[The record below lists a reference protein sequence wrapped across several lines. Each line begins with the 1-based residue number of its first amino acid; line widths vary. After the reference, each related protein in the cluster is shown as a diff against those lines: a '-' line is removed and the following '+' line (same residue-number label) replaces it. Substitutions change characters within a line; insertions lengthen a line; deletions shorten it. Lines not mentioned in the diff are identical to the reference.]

1 MAILN
6 TMYNPQ
12 YDDNIL
18 MDGSWRKNGIDIF
31 DLFRHKFTLIIIQ
44 NLLILITTR
53 SVAFLL
59 KPFRQPRILSE
70 LIGAIL
76 LSPTIIGRL
85 AFRSAS
91 APTAKTLYDFIFPEM
106 SFAMVEIFGFL
117 GLIYYVFLVA
127 MRLDTTVVREMY
139 RKVFPVAAATV
150 VLPLLAVVV
159 AVVIFR
165 LPAPSHAEQT
175 TFALVLGFA
184 LSVPAFP
191 VMARLLAEVKVPM
204 GEVGQVVLP
213 AAVVGDVLS
222 WIALAVCF
230 AFVGPSDEALA
241 PLWMVLAGACLV
253 AVCVWMIRPLLV
265 WLGRKT
271 SAADPVNIEFMG
283 LVVALVPPAALSAA
297 AIGFHPALGALVL
310 GLAVPKGPLTA
321 ALTQRLENYVV
332 IALLPFTIISTAHA
346 TDVMAIVTRQ
356 GDEPENYA
364 LRLAGVMLV
373 ATLAKLAAAVAV
385 SPLFSLSRT
394 ESLSIGVLMNT
405 IGPMEIIILNIGK
418 DRKIFNAKIRGV
430 LLVASVISTAMVR
443 PILTALEGRKL
454 RRLPAPAYK
463 KRNLQ
468 LSGLES
474 DLRVVACVHTIRNAP
489 SITGLLHLA
498 DHFPLSVCAVH
509 LAHITGPAPP
519 MLIVH
524 DSVDCNCTFPTL
536 DDVSTV
542 TSSAAPDHK
551 VDSQPIISAFERFQ
565 RRSTNVEVSSL
576 TAVSEYFTMP
586 DQVCSIAEG
595 YRATLIVV
603 PFHRLLT
610 VDGEMEDIN
619 PYARAVNKGILA
631 DAPCSV
637 AILVDR
643 GHLVGHESKLA
654 SHVALLFFGGPDD
667 REALLCASRFAK
679 RPGVHLTVVRFVVND
694 KQSHAAASAMP
705 GILSGARVE
714 GRIDDEYVREFRWQ
728 FASHAAVTY
737 TERAVE
743 DCEGVVAAIREM
755 GGEHNMYMV
764 GRAAGGESAAELVEG
779 LWNFVELRE
788 LGPIGDLLVSA
799 EFSAAAS
806 VLVVQQYVGEHQS
819 VRDMD
824 EGSSRRKRLR
834 MSGYSSKHR

>member
-1 MAILN
+1 MVILN
-6 TMYNPQ
+6 TMYNLQ

-18 MDGSWRKNGIDIF
+18 MDGSWRTNGIDIF
-31 DLFRHKFTLIIIQ
+31 DLFRHKLTLIIIQ
-44 NLLILITTR
+44 NLLILITTH
-53 SVAFLL
+53 SVAYLL
-59 KPFRQPRILSE
+59 KPFRQPRILAE

-85 AFRSAS
+85 AFSSAS
-91 APTAKTLYDFIFPEM
+91 APTAKTLYDLVFPEM
-106 SFAMVEIFGFL
+106 SFSMVEIFGFL

-127 MRLDTTVVREMY
+127 MRLDTTVVRKMY

-150 VLPLLAVVV
+150 LLPLLAVLV

-165 LPAPSHAEQT
+165 LPAPSHAEQA
-175 TFALVLGFA
+175 TFAPVLGFA

-191 VMARLLAEVKVPM
+191 VMARLLDEVKVPF

-213 AAVVGDVLS
+213 AAVVGDVFS

-230 AFVGPSDEALA
+230 AFVGPADEALA

-253 AVCVWMIRPLLV
+253 AVCVWIIRPLLV

-310 GLAVPKGPLTA
+310 GLAVPKGSLTA
-321 ALTQRLENYVV
+321 ALTQRLENYVI
-332 IALLPFTIISTAHA
+332 IALLPFTIISSAHA

-364 LRLAGVMLV
+364 LRLAGVMV
-373 ATLAKLAAAVAV
+373 VGTLAKLAAAVAV
-385 SPLFSLSRT
+385 SPLFSLPRT

-443 PILTALEGRKL
+443 PVLTALEGRKL
-454 RRLPAPAYK
+454 RRPPAPAYK

-509 LAHITGPAPP
+509 LAQLTGLAPP

-524 DSVDCNCTFPTL
+524 DSVDCNCPLPAL

-542 TSSAAPDHK
+542 TSSAAPDNK

-565 RRSTNVEVSSL
+565 QRSTNVEVSSL
-576 TAVSEYFTMP
+576 TAVSEYFSMP
-586 DQVCSIAEG
+586 DHVRSIAEG

-619 PYARAVNKGILA
+619 PYVRAVNQGILA
-631 DAPCSV
+631 GAPCSV

-643 GHLVGHESKLA
+643 GQRVGHESQLA
-654 SHVALLFFGGPDD
+654 GNVALLFFGGPDD

-679 RPGVHLTVVRFVVND
+679 RPGVHLTVVRFAID
-694 KQSHAAASAMP
+694 DQQSHAAAKGDA
-705 GILSGARVE
+705 GDI
-714 GRIDDEYVREFRWQ
+714 GRQ

-737 TERAVE
+737 TETAVQ
-743 DCEGVVAAIREM
+743 DCEGTVAAIREM
-755 GGEHNMYMV
+755 GGEHDMYVV
-764 GRAAGGESAAELVEG
+764 GREAGGESAAELGEG
-779 LWNFVELRE
+779 LWNFVDSRE

-806 VLVVQQYVGEHQS
+806 VLEVQQYVGEQQS
-819 VRDMD
+819 ARDMD
-824 EGSSRRKRLR
+824 EASSRRKRLR
-834 MSGYSSKHR
+834 VGGYGSKRR